1 MIKMGKFFTDQ
12 FEHYMDN
19 IENTVNEFVLVVLSF
34 GAIMATLYTV
44 TNGAQYDWVSFGR
57 ILFPWVSMLALMIIA
72 RELWLLNNKVE
83 HYIRQQSGE

>member
-1 MIKMGKFFTDQ
+1 MVDIFTDR

-19 IENTVNEFVLVVLSF
+19 IENTVNEFVIVVLSF
-34 GAIMATLYTV
+34 GAIMATLDTV

-72 RELWLLNNKVE
+72 RELWLLNTKVT
-83 HYIRQQSGE
+83 HYLKEQSGE

>member
-1 MIKMGKFFTDQ
+1 MVDIFTDR

-19 IENTVNEFVLVVLSF
+19 IENTVNEFVIVVLSF

-72 RELWLLNNKVE
+72 RELWLLNTKVT
-83 HYIRQQSGE
+83 HYLKEQSGE

>member
-1 MIKMGKFFTDQ
+1 MVDIFTDR

-19 IENTVNEFVLVVLSF
+19 IENTVNEFVIVVLSF

-72 RELWLLNNKVE
+72 RELWLLNTKVS
-83 HYIRQQSGE
+83 HYLKEQSGE

>member
-1 MIKMGKFFTDQ
+1 MVDIFTDR

-19 IENTVNEFVLVVLSF
+19 IENTVNEFVIVVLSF

-44 TNGAQYDWVSFGR
+44 TNGAQYDWIDFGR

-72 RELWLLNNKVE
+72 RELWLLNTKVT
-83 HYIRQQSGE
+83 HYLKEQSGE